1 MDDLAPPRGPGLAA
15 LNAPMRV
22 FGIVSRASPAVVDE
36 LVWHVSGWDMVAAR
50 CACVPDL
57 RLSDGTRE
65 REIEP
70 FVVRLEASG
79 NKGNAASFVL

>member
-1 MDDLAPPRGPGLAA
+1 MAIGNRNYRLREDRQAPSRSYPSHPTAFTAEDLAPPRGAGLAA

-50 CACVPDL
+50 CACPNL
-57 RLSDGTRE
+57 
-65 REIEP
+65 
-70 FVVRLEASG
+70 
-79 NKGNAASFVL
+79 